1 MDSNFAERLIAWQKE
16 YGRNNLPWQQSHDP
30 YVRWLA
36 EIMLQQ
42 TQVKT
47 VIPYFNRFME
57 RFSTVQALAEAP
69 EEEVMKLWAGL
80 GYYSRA
86 RNLHKCAKEV
96 QQRFGG
102 CFPIELVDLESLP
115 GIGVST
121 AAAIRSAATDE
132 PCAILDGNVK
142 RVLARHSM
150 IGKGLTPSE
159 AEKQLWADARAK
171 TPQREGRT
179 YAQAVMDL
187 GATVCTR
194 TKPLCFLCP
203 VNQDCKAFL
212 ADCQLEYPI
221 KKVRARVPEEILNL
235 AVYTDG
241 KEVYLVRK
249 TERYWKGLWTLPELC
264 EEDAEK
270 PEAVLPVVE
279 HRLTHLLLK
288 IYPVRLPMPEEVP
301 AEWRVFTK
309 EQIEREALP
318 TPIRKLLLEIL

>member
-1 MDSNFAERLIAWQKE
+1 MNNSFAKRLISWQKD

-57 RFSTVQALAEAP
+57 RFPTVRDIAEAP

-96 QQRFGG
+96 QQRFEGR
-102 CFPIELVDLESLP
+102 FPIEISDLESLP
-115 GIGVST
+115 GIGAST
-121 AAAIRSAATDE
+121 AAAIRSAVTDE

-142 RVLARHSM
+142 RVLARHGM

-159 AEKQLWADARAK
+159 AEKRLWADARAK
-171 TPQREGRT
+171 TPAGEGRT

-194 TKPLCFLCP
+194 TKPLCSLCP
-203 VNQDCKAFL
+203 VNQDCKAFQ
-212 ADCQLEYPI
+212 ANCQTEYPV
-221 KKVRARVPEEILNL
+221 KKVKASVPEEVLNL

-241 KEVYLVRK
+241 KKVCLVK
-249 TERYWKGLWTLPELC
+249 KSERYWKGLWTLPQLQGARC
-264 EEDAEK
+264 ENSGG
-270 PEAVLPVVE
+270 VLPVVE

-288 IYPVRLPMPEEVP
+288 IYPVRLPIP
-301 AEWRVFTK
+301 ATLPADWKAFSK
-309 EQIEREALP
+309 EQIKTEALP
-318 TPIRKLLLEIL
+318 TPIRKLLLQIF